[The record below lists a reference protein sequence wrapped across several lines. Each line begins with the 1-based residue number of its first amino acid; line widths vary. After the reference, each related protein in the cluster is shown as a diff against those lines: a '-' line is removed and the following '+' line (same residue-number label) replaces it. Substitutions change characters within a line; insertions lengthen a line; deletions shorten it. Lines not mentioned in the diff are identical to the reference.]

1 MDNFKINV
9 ESQLRKSPNVFFS
22 SMRGMLKGLNI
33 HRKRLSQDFNFV
45 FLVGTK
51 PESGLNHTLRK
62 LSKEVTRKYLKKLK
76 TKTKNP
82 KL

>member
-9 ESQLRKSPNVFFS
+9 ESQLRKSPNILFS

-33 HRKRLSQDFNFV
+33 HGKKLSEDFNFV
-45 FLVGTK
+45 FLVGTQ
-51 PESGLNHTLRK
+51 PASGLNHTLRE

-76 TKTKNP
+76 KNNP